1 MELLIIRHGQ
11 SHADLEDRHEGRA
24 DFSLTEL
31 GKHQARLAAAYLYR
45 TYPLEYVI
53 SSPLKRARE
62 TAEVIAGPLQLAIH
76 TDDRLMERDNG
87 KLAGM
92 LRSEALEKYPYPPE
106 GRRPHEQ
113 IHGGESDI
121 TFRTRVEAFFSELCH
136 SPPAHRVGIVAHGG
150 SINMLFRAFLNLP
163 LDVNIYLATGDT
175 GIHFW
180 HISDKYRQILFNN
193 HLAHL
198 NEQP

>member
-11 SHADLEDRHEGRA
+11 SQADLEERHEGRA

-31 GKHQARLAAAYLYR
+31 GKYQARLAAAFLYR
-45 TYPLEYVI
+45 KYPLQHVI
-53 SSPLKRARE
+53 CSPLKRAHE
-62 TAEVIAGPLQLAIH
+62 TAEIIAAPLQLQVH
-76 TDDRLMERDNG
+76 SDERLMERDNG

-92 LRSEALEKYPYPPE
+92 LRSEALEKYPYPTN

-113 IHGGESDI
+113 FHGGESDI
-121 TFRTRVEAFFSELCH
+121 AFRARIESFFSELC
-136 SPPAHRVGIVAHGG
+136 STPPAHRVGIVAHGG

-163 LDVNIYLATGDT
+163 LDVNIYLGTGDT

-198 NEQP
+198 QESP

>member
-11 SHADLEDRHEGRA
+11 SQADLEERHEGRA

-31 GKHQARLAAAYLYR
+31 GKHQARLAAAFLYR
-45 TYPLEYVI
+45 KYPLEHI
-53 SSPLKRARE
+53 FSSPLKRARE
-62 TAEVIAGPLQLAIH
+62 TAEIIAAPLQLPVFS
-76 TDDRLMERDNG
+76 DDRLMERDNG

-106 GRRPHEQ
+106 GRRPHEK

-121 TFRTRVEAFFSELCH
+121 AFRARIEDFFSELC
-136 SPPAHRVGIVAHGG
+136 SKPPAPRVGIVAHGG

-163 LDVNIYLATGDT
+163 MDVNVYLGTGDT

-193 HLAHL
+193 YLSHLQ
-198 NEQP
+198 EIP

>member
-11 SHADLEDRHEGRA
+11 SQADLEDRHEGRA

-31 GKHQARLAAAYLYR
+31 GKYQARLAAAYLYR
-45 TYPLEYVI
+45 KYPLEHVI
-53 SSPLKRARE
+53 CSPLKRARE
-62 TAEVIAGPLQLAIH
+62 SAEIIAGPLQLQVH
-76 TDDRLMERDNG
+76 SDERLMERDNG

-92 LRSEALEKYPYPPE
+92 LRSEALEKYPYPPD

-121 TFRTRVEAFFSELCH
+121 AFRARIEEFFSEL
-136 SPPAHRVGIVAHGG
+136 SSRPPAQRVGIVAHGG

-180 HISDKYRQILFNN
+180 HINSKYRQILFNN
-193 HLAHL
+193 YLGHLQEL
-198 NEQP
+198 P